1 MRIAGEN
8 EALLSSI
15 LWGKYKYRIIE
26 HEIKSAK
33 TSIFK
38 KQRKMC
44 CQKRGILWEFS
55 EWGEGVSAIPIAMLD
70 NNWEKWPKLLVFHIG
85 GRSPPKWENSHCTVF
100 LDSVPKT
107 GWMLFLA
114 EIKIWEDD
122 SLTLKSVLITWYGF
136 PPNFIQPLL
145 KLL

>member
-1 MRIAGEN
+1 MGIAGEN

-15 LWGKYKYRIIE
+15 SWGKYKYRIIE

-70 NNWEKWPKLLVFHIG
+70 NTAQLRKMA
-85 GRSPPKWENSHCTVF
+85 
-100 LDSVPKT
+100 KT
-107 GWMLFLA
+107 FGIPYWGEESAKVGKF
-114 EIKIWEDD
+114 
-122 SLTLKSVLITWYGF
+122 SLYCFFG
-136 PPNFIQPLL
+136 
-145 KLL
+145 

>member
-1 MRIAGEN
+1 MAKTFGIPYWGE
-8 EALLSSI
+8 E
-15 LWGKYKYRIIE
+15 
-26 HEIKSAK
+26 SAK
-33 TSIFK
+33 VGKFYLY
-38 KQRKMC
+38 C
-44 CQKRGILWEFS
+44 F
-55 EWGEGVSAIPIAMLD
+55 
-70 NNWEKWPKLLVFHIG
+70 
-85 GRSPPKWENSHCTVF
+85 F